1 MVEGGRERDSKR
13 RRGIAE
19 ENEDMDV
26 EMEDNHAIALAKKL
40 RRASAKS

>member
-26 EMEDNHAIALAKKL
+26 EMEDNHAIMAAKRL
-40 RRASAKS
+40 RRVSAKS